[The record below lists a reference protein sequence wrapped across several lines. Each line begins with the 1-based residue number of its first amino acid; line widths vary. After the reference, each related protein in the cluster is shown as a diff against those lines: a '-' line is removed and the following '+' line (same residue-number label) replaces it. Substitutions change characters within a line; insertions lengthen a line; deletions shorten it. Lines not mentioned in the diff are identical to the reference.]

1 MSDENLNNTN
11 NDEEIK
17 ESVNRYKIVDEML
30 ADVLLVPIYE
40 IDLYLMEQKKLRND
54 VEDLENRME
63 MKL

>member
-1 MSDENLNNTN
+1 
-11 NDEEIK
+11 
-17 ESVNRYKIVDEML
+17 ML